1 MKLQIFDTGP
11 SAAQDSNPEEIKT
24 HEVTSTIAEV
34 TSWRV
39 SRASSARKENPSRAW
54 GALRIKKTTS

>member
-1 MKLQIFDTGP
+1 MKLWILDTGP

-24 HEVTSTIAEV
+24 NEVTSTIAEV

-39 SRASSARKENPSRAW
+39 SRVSSARKENPSRAW
-54 GALRIKKTTS
+54 RGLRVKKTTF